1 MLPLLRGILTLR
13 IHRTDQPAPFQG
25 EFLRMTRGDFP
36 ESGPRGGT
44 TTITPSGLQ
53 KTSVYLRPDQIHR
66 LKLTGLERR
75 KTMSILLRRA
85 IDHYFGLRKEDCRLS
100 EYQREVAEMIL
111 RDRFGMEDGKVAE
124 FLATFERVSNID
136 DDV

>member
-1 MLPLLRGILTLR
+1 
-13 IHRTDQPAPFQG
+13 
-25 EFLRMTRGDFP
+25 MTRGDFP
-36 ESGPRGGT
+36 ETGPRGGT

-75 KTMSILLRRA
+75 QTMSILLRRS
-85 IDHYFGLRKEDCRLS
+85 IDHYFGLVKEDCRLS

-111 RDRFGMEDGKVAE
+111 RDRYGMDERKVAE
-124 FLATFERVSNID
+124 FLATFERISNID
-136 DDV
+136 DDA